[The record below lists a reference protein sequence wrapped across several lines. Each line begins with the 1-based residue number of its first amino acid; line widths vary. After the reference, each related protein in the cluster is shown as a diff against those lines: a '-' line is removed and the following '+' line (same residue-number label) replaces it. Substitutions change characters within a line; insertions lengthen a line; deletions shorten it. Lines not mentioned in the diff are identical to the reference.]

1 MAFNL
6 TNVSSIVG
14 MTSATIGVSISGV
27 TVIGAPATNHTY
39 KVNSVLASNR
49 TNTAATVTLALNRGT
64 TWTSL
69 AYNVSVP
76 SYSTLVL
83 VGKDTPFYML
93 DTTSDIL
100 SATASTLSA
109 IDIIASYEDIS

>member
-14 MTSATIGVSISGV
+14 MTSATIGVATTGTTIV
-27 TVIGAPATNHTY
+27 GAPATNHTY
-39 KVNSVLASNR
+39 KVNSVLASNK
-49 TNTAATVTLALNRGT
+49 TNAAATVTLALNRAS
-64 TWTSL
+64 TWSSL
-69 AYNVSVP
+69 AFNVSVP

-100 SATASTLSA
+100 SATASTSSA
-109 IDIIASYEDIS
+109 IDILASYEDIS

>member
-14 MTSATIGVSISGV
+14 STSATINLPNTGA
-27 TVIGAPATNHTY
+27 VIINTPGSNHTI
-39 KVNSVLASNR
+39 KVNSVLASNK
-49 TNTAATVTLALNRGT
+49 TNAAATVTLALNRGT
-64 TWTSL
+64 TWASL

-83 VGKDTPFYML
+83 IGKDTPLYMI
-93 DTTSDIL
+93 DTSSDV
-100 SATASTLSA
+100 LSA
-109 IDIIASYEDIS
+109 IASTSNAIDIVASYEDIS